1 MTGRA
6 GHGTGRIL
14 DRTMCSRLTPRTH
27 DPRVRPLPDGTMTGG
42 NQPTYI
48 RGIDRRMK
56 VPSAR
61 HLQAPH
67 NQNPRDG

>member
-1 MTGRA
+1 MTGRV
-6 GHGTGRIL
+6 GHGTGRFL
-14 DRTMCSRLTPRTH
+14 ETTTCTRLTPRTH
-27 DPRVRPLPDGTMTGG
+27 EHRVRPLPDGTMTGG

-61 HLQAPH
+61 HLQAPA
-67 NQNPRDG
+67 NQNSRDG

>member
-14 DRTMCSRLTPRTH
+14 QPPTGTRRKPRMH
-27 DPRVRPLPDGTMTGG
+27 EPRVRPLPDGTMTGG

>member
-1 MTGRA
+1 MTGRV
-6 GHGTGRIL
+6 GHGTGRFL
-14 DRTMCSRLTPRTH
+14 ESPKCTRLTPRTH
-27 DPRVRPLPDGTMTGG
+27 DARVRPLPDGTMTGG

-56 VPSAR
+56 IPSAR

-67 NQNPRDG
+67 HQIPRDG

>member
-14 DRTMCSRLTPRTH
+14 ELPTCTRLKPRSH

-56 VPSAR
+56 VPSTR
-61 HLQAPH
+61 HFQAPQD
-67 NQNPRDG
+67 QNPRDD

>member
-1 MTGRA
+1 MTGRV

-14 DRTMCSRLTPRTH
+14 ESAKCTWLTPCMH

-42 NQPTYI
+42 NQATNI

-61 HLQAPH
+61 HVLALQSY
-67 NQNPRDG
+67 NSRDG